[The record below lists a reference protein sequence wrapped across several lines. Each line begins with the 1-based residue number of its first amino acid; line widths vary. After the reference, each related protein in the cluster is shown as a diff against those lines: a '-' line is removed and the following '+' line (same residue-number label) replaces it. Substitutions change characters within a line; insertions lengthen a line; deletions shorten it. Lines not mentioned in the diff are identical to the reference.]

1 MKTLR
6 DEDFIIDTYQK
17 TTNWANIKFIGK
29 FFHCYRVMKLTKSF
43 LFKNSWKES
52 YTKDALPP
60 DFHNDRHHIMME
72 VMRVDDSVNNKATS
86 FERDKRVLKEQF
98 GMNIS
103 DMPDVPFYFIP
114 DTRDSNKYNFKGYY
128 DNFKRVINHHSEKVE
143 LYHNNYPK
151 CKKVIFFIC
160 DESNNYIQVSKKED
174 LKREDEKNVRLDDFI
189 IHMCYLDSKFVDIIR
204 NCQADYVIW
213 YGYYKAIYVNGKLQ
227 DYPRAVIYDVKHIKQ
242 KFYDYEHSLMFK
254 VKEEER
260 YKNKN

>member
-17 TTNWANIKFIGK
+17 TTNWTNIKFIGR
-29 FFHCYRVMKLTKSF
+29 FFPCYRVMKLTKSF

-72 VMRVDDSVNNKATS
+72 VMRVDDSVNNKVTS
-86 FERDKRVLKEQF
+86 FERDKRIVKEQF
-98 GMNIS
+98 GMNIN
-103 DMPDVPFYFIP
+103 DRQDLNFYFIP

-143 LYHNNYPK
+143 LYQNNYPK

-174 LKREDEKNVRLDDFI
+174 LKREDEKNVKLDDFM

-227 DYPRAVIYDVKHIKQ
+227 DYPRAVIYDVKHIKR